1 MKAIFQVLEIF
12 PGVLSVFWYSC
23 FLYMQT
29 DIFQRAI
36 LYRNKGDLI
45 LYLVI

>member
-12 PGVLSVFWYSC
+12 PGVLSVLVQLF
-23 FLYMQT
+23 MIHA

-45 LYLVI
+45 LCLVI